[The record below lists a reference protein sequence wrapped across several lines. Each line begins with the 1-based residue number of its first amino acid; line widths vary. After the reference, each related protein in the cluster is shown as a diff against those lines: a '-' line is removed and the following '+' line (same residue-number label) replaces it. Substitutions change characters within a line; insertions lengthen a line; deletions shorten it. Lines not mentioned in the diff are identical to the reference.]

1 MPMIT
6 LSSVVRAM
14 PDMLTADVDGET
26 VMMDAESGHYYNLD
40 PIGSRIWHALAEP
53 TRVDALCEQLA
64 ADYEAPVEV
73 IRKDVLTL
81 LETLEE
87 RKLLLIDAG

>member
-1 MPMIT
+1 MIT

>member
-6 LSSVVRAM
+6 LSSVVRAV

-26 VMMDAESGHYYNLD
+26 VMMDTESGHYYNLD

-53 TRVDALCEQLA
+53 MRVDALCEQLA

-81 LETLEE
+81 LESLEE

>member
-1 MPMIT
+1 MIT
-6 LSSVVRAM
+6 LSSVVRAV

-40 PIGSRIWHALAEP
+40 PIGSRIWHVLAEP

-73 IRKDVLTL
+73 IRKDVLAL
-81 LETLEE
+81 LETLNE
-87 RKLLLIDAG
+87 RKLLLIETA

>member
-1 MPMIT
+1 MIT
-6 LSSVVRAM
+6 LSSVVRAV

-40 PIGSRIWHALAEP
+40 PIGSRIWHALAEA

-73 IRKDVLTL
+73 IRKDVLVL
-81 LETLEE
+81 LEALNE
-87 RKLLLIDAG
+87 RKLLLIEAA

>member
-1 MPMIT
+1 MIT
-6 LSSVVRAM
+6 LSSVVRAV

-73 IRKDVLTL
+73 IRKDVLAL
-81 LETLEE
+81 LESLNE
-87 RKLLLIDAG
+87 RKLLLIDAA

>member
-1 MPMIT
+1 MLT
-6 LSSVVRAM
+6 LSSIVRAV

-53 TRVDALCEQLA
+53 TRVDALCDRLA
-64 ADYEAPVEV
+64 ADYDAPIEL
-73 IRKDVLTL
+73 IRKDVLAL
-81 LETLEE
+81 LESLNE
-87 RKLLLIDAG
+87 RKLLVVDAD